1 MVSNATPQG
10 AVQVVR
16 EALMA
21 GVSAPPVQAAA
32 LNWQVGEQVRDPPP
46 NPSDVHEAPC
56 RSERSQSSPS
66 WTTPS
71 PQPAAPVVPPEA
83 VPPDGGVVPPVAVV
97 VPPVAVVAPPV
108 PVMPPVWPPVTPPVP
123 APG

>member
-1 MVSNATPQG
+1 MVSKATPQG
-10 AVQVVR
+10 AGQVVR
-16 EALMA
+16 EALMV

-32 LNWQVGEQVRDPPP
+32 LNWQVDEQERDPPE

-83 VPPDGGVVPPVAVV
+83 GTPGGGAVPPVAC
-97 VPPVAVVAPPV
+97 VAPPV
-108 PVMPPVWPPVTPPVP
+108 
-123 APG
+123 AC